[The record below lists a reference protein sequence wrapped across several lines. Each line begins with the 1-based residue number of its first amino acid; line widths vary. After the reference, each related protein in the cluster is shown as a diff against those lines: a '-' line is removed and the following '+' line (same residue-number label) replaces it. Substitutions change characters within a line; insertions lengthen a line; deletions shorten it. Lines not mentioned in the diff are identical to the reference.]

1 MKSKEAAIK
10 STPKNSPQSYTECH
24 GVKDQNFNKTPCYS
38 VFYLR
43 FLAVVIIFFL
53 FLLLTPVFAQERTE
67 FTIPE
72 PQRQPLAPENP
83 EEIPRQFRGITLGM
97 TLDDLKTALIADSLF
112 SFRGDRDVSFLPVR
126 EETMVETTGLSYI
139 RRALFQLTE
148 GSVYIMSFSL
158 DTRQMDHYSVFT
170 SFVKKYGEPIEL
182 SPGEAVWESETTR
195 VSIERPLTVKYIDKT
210 VFNRLLE
217 DSKTRESQEVLRRES
232 FLADF

>member
-1 MKSKEAAIK
+1 MKSGA
-10 STPKNSPQSYTECH
+10 
-24 GVKDQNFNKTPCYS
+24 
-38 VFYLR
+38 
-43 FLAVVIIFFL
+43 FLSL
-53 FLLLTPVFAQERTE
+53 FILLLLTPIFAQETME

-72 PQRQPLAPENP
+72 PERRSLAPENP
-83 EEIPRQFRGITLGM
+83 EEVPRQFRGIALGM
-97 TLDDLKTALIADSLF
+97 ALDELKTALVADTLF

-139 RRALFQLTE
+139 RRAFFQLTQ
-148 GSVYIMSFSL
+148 GAVYIMSFSL

-170 SFVKKYGEPIEL
+170 SFVKKYGEPVEL

-210 VFNRLLE
+210 VFDRLLE
-217 DSKTRESQEVLRRES
+217 ESKARDSQDVLRRES